1 MGVQGNFF
9 NKALEAIFLLL
20 SKTLIGLS
28 IIFSISTTS
37 PFVPSKPLSENFL
50 LLCLMRDMRFVL
62 LNDLPLENKYI
73 DSSKDVLPDP
83 LDP

>member
-1 MGVQGNFF
+1 
-9 NKALEAIFLLL
+9 
-20 SKTLIGLS
+20 
-28 IIFSISTTS
+28 
-37 PFVPSKPLSENFL
+37 
-50 LLCLMRDMRFVL
+50 MRDMRFVL